1 MAHLEIEDLTV
12 LRGTRTIIDNLSLK
26 IEPGECVIIT
36 GENGSGKTTLI
47 EAVAGIL
54 PLNGGSIQV
63 KRPFGLTLQS
73 GGING
78 DELVSERLDYASD
91 VAGVECESE
100 VLLHWDLEHRK
111 SDRVGHLS
119 GGLYRRLAV
128 LQGLLPAYGQDER
141 ICILDEPSEGLDDK
155 SVEILRKDISCLRER
170 GNSFLIATH
179 DSRLIEC
186 ATTLVDTSAVE
197 KKNTPLES
205 TDDAPKLSIKTES
218 APIHKWSKKLDNR
231 TLWPILSRCMPLV
244 ASILVLYALLGDDV
258 GALVLVPTF
267 LASLPPVSSLH
278 HSKDSRSGDWWRA
291 MGSRLLCLD
300 PLSAML
306 IMISPM
312 ITATVLGASYDAM
325 TIGLVG
331 LPFVAIYMANGA
343 IEELTVMM
351 PRQNAQF
358 LPLLSLILIW
368 PLLIATDAIVSCSDR
383 SLCSGDSL
391 SLVVATIIPLI
402 IWFSLPILHPRT
414 GSH

>member
-12 LRGTRTIIDNLSLK
+12 LRGTRTIIDNFSLK

-141 ICILDEPSEGLDDK
+141 I
-155 SVEILRKDISCLRER
+155 
-170 GNSFLIATH
+170 
-179 DSRLIEC
+179 
-186 ATTLVDTSAVE
+186 
-197 KKNTPLES
+197 
-205 TDDAPKLSIKTES
+205 
-218 APIHKWSKKLDNR
+218 
-231 TLWPILSRCMPLV
+231 
-244 ASILVLYALLGDDV
+244 
-258 GALVLVPTF
+258 
-267 LASLPPVSSLH
+267 
-278 HSKDSRSGDWWRA
+278 
-291 MGSRLLCLD
+291 
-300 PLSAML
+300 
-306 IMISPM
+306 
-312 ITATVLGASYDAM
+312 
-325 TIGLVG
+325 
-331 LPFVAIYMANGA
+331 
-343 IEELTVMM
+343 
-351 PRQNAQF
+351 
-358 LPLLSLILIW
+358 
-368 PLLIATDAIVSCSDR
+368 
-383 SLCSGDSL
+383 
-391 SLVVATIIPLI
+391 
-402 IWFSLPILHPRT
+402 
-414 GSH
+414 

>member
-1 MAHLEIEDLTV
+1 MALLDIEDLAV
-12 LRGTRTIIDNLSLK
+12 LRGTRTIIENFNLK
-26 IEPGECVIIT
+26 IEPEECVIIT

-47 EAVAGIL
+47 EAIAGIV
-54 PLNGGSIQV
+54 PLKNGSIQV
-63 KRPFGLTLQS
+63 ERPFGLTLQS

-78 DELVSERLDYASD
+78 DELVSERANYASD
-91 VAGVECESE
+91 VAGVEYNSE
-100 VLLHWDLEHRK
+100 VLLHWGLEHRK
-111 SDRVGHLS
+111 NDRVGHLS

-128 LQGLLPAYGQDER
+128 LQGLLPAYGKEKR
-141 ICILDEPSEGLDDK
+141 VCILDEPSEGLDDK
-155 SVEILRKDISCLRER
+155 SVEILRNDISCLRAR

-186 ATTLVDTSAVE
+186 ATTIVDISGE
-197 KKNTPLES
+197 ILENSPLEVS
-205 TDDAPKLSIKTES
+205 TDSPMLSNTS
-218 APIHKWSKKLDNR
+218 QNTPIHKWSKRLDNR
-231 TLWPILSRCMPLV
+231 TLWPVLSRCMPLI
-244 ASILVLYALLGDDV
+244 ASILILYALVGNDV
-258 GALVLVPTF
+258 GRLILIPTF
-267 LASLPPVSSLH
+267 LASLPAASSLH

-306 IMISPM
+306 ILVSPT
-312 ITATVLGASYDAM
+312 ITGIILGTSYDAM
-325 TIGLVG
+325 AIGLAG
-331 LPFVAIYMANGA
+331 IPFVAVYMANGA

-368 PLLIATDAIVSCSDR
+368 PLLIATDALADCADNSMCSD
-383 SLCSGDSL
+383 SSL
-391 SLVVATIIPLI
+391 SIFVASIIPLI